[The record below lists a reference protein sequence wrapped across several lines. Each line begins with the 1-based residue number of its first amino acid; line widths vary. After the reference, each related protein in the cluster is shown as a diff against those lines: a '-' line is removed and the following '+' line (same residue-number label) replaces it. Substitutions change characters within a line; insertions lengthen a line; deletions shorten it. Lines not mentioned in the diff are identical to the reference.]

1 MSAQFLLRLCQQIDY
16 VKEETDLSTINLT
29 EIVNANDGSIKGFF
43 GGAGGRYLSADSRRG
58 SGGNMPRCH
67 VTDVVVALW
76 NSLESGDESEDLRIY
91 KEMAP
96 LFFF

>member
-1 MSAQFLLRLCQQIDY
+1 
-16 VKEETDLSTINLT
+16 
-29 EIVNANDGSIKGFF
+29 
-43 GGAGGRYLSADSRRG
+43 
-58 SGGNMPRCH
+58 MPRCH

-76 NSLESGDESEDLRIY
+76 NALESGDESEDLRIY